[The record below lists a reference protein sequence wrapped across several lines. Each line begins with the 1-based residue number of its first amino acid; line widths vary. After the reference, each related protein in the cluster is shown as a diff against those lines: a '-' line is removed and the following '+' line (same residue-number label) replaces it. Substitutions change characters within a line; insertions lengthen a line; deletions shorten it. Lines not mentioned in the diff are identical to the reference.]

1 MKRNVSFVKQAPL
14 RRKELQRMNISPSG
28 QQDNLEIISERQYLY
43 DLSHELH
50 NLAHYH
56 MKLSLI
62 FCDHNQPLSSL
73 ILCDWAL
80 TAMLKALYIKEH
92 NKPFPERFFSMVEL
106 LHLLHTESAPSLD
119 VVIFIGTIQ
128 FLASNLEREEISKM
142 KKKNVTR
149 LLNRTDEILYLLSTR
164 IMNNPSKRYQSIF

>member
-1 MKRNVSFVKQAPL
+1 MESNVSYVKYAPL
-14 RRKELQRMNISPSG
+14 RHKELQRMNISPSE
-28 QQDNLEIISERQYLY
+28 QQDNLELIRKTQYLY
-43 DLSHELH
+43 DLSVNFH
-50 NLAHYH
+50 NIAHHH

-73 ILCDWAL
+73 ILCDWAI
-80 TAMLKALYIKEH
+80 TSMLKALYIKEN

-106 LHLLHTESAPSLD
+106 LHLLHTESAPALD

-128 FLASNLEREEISKM
+128 YLTSHLERDQISKM

-149 LLNRTDEILYLLSTR
+149 LLKRTDEILYLLSTR
-164 IMNNPSKRYQSIF
+164 IMNNPSERYQSIF